1 MLHLKCLT
9 VFWIRLCLDNCSVI
23 FTVTLCHVLH
33 QTHSGFWHIQHPAFS
48 DIYRRIQSCSA
59 LLRHIHDYWDIIKA
73 YSGLFSIFSTSQLWY
88 ILRPSIFRTPYLFI
102 TLWNVD
108 QAYSEPC
115 HRALFSHIQTY
126 SEPCAT
132 HTQKPG
138 ILKVLEYSESVPNCT
153 LTHIQ

>member
-33 QTHSGFWHIQHPAFS
+33 QTHSEFWHIQHPAFS
-48 DIYRRIQSCSA
+48 DIYRRIQSYSA
-59 LLRHIHDYWDIIKA
+59 LLRHIDDYWDIIKA

-126 SEPCAT
+126 SEPWAA

-153 LTHIQ
+153 PTHIQ